1 MSSGNPPDPTGGN
14 PSPSLPDSPSNEPT
28 QPPSEPTQ
36 PPPPTT
42 PSPPSPTV
50 PPPNPRP
57 PPPPPPPEPSQ
68 PQPPRPTTSSTP
80 RPPSPGPPP
89 PATTPPP
96 ETPSPP
102 PPAPTT
108 NPGNRSTVTITSTA
122 SNAPPAGTEA
132 PNSTNSGL
140 PSVGPHPRP
149 SNSGSGSLS
158 TSATIALAV
167 IVPISSVT
175 LIILVLLWWW
185 RKRKA
190 RKMAEEERKQEIEE
204 YRFNPNNDPLLPAV
218 GNFDDG
224 NGLKDGNTGGYRGW
238 GTTTSTSRK
247 LSTNL
252 SSGAG
257 IPASDNGSNPG
268 PPRAVSPVDDSIP
281 YEDDQRPISGDYSG
295 LDPVAAGMLGHN
307 ANSHDIV
314 HRGPSNASS
323 AYSNANRSDI
333 SDDIPVPGVAPGTAQ
348 YYDDPYYTDGAGQ
361 PGGPF
366 VDNPYGA
373 PPVIRDVQ
381 ARRNTRI
388 ENPSVF
394 PQQGNAGI
402 AQNF

>member
-1 MSSGNPPDPTGGN
+1 MSSSGNPPAPTGED
-14 PSPSLPDSPSNEPT
+14 PSVPDTASSKPTAPTSPPAPSTPSEPPKPPTTT
-28 QPPSEPTQ
+28 QPPPSEPPN
-36 PPPPTT
+36 PPPSQPTT
-42 PSPPSPTV
+42 P
-50 PPPNPRP
+50 NP
-57 PPPPPPPEPSQ
+57 PPPPPSTKQPDPTTAAPTEPEP
-68 PQPPRPTTSSTP
+68 T
-80 RPPSPGPPP
+80 PGP
-89 PATTPPP
+89 TK
-96 ETPSPP
+96 
-102 PPAPTT
+102 PTD
-108 NPGNRSTVTITSTA
+108 PGKKTTVTITSTA
-122 SNAPPAGTEA
+122 SEPPPIDTNAPNSNPSAPPA
-132 PNSTNSGL
+132 
-140 PSVGPHPRP
+140 VDPHSPAGD
-149 SNSGSGSLS
+149 SGSGGLS
-158 TSATIALAV
+158 AGGTIAVAV
-167 IVPISSVT
+167 VVPVVSVA

-190 RKMAEEERKQEIEE
+190 RKIAEEERKQEIEE

-218 GNFDDG
+218 GDFDDG
-224 NGLKDGNTGGYRGW
+224 NGVKDMNTGGYRGW
-238 GTTTSTSRK
+238 GTTTSNSRK

-257 IPASDNGSNPG
+257 ITASDAGSNPG

-281 YEDDQRPISGDYSG
+281 YEDDNRPISGDYSG
-295 LDPVAAGMLGHN
+295 VDPAAAGMLGQN
-307 ANSHDIV
+307 ANSRAI

-333 SDDIPVPGVAPGTAQ
+333 SDDIPMPGVAPGTAQ
-348 YYDDPYYTDGAGQ
+348 YYDDPYYTEGAGQ

-366 VDNPYGA
+366 VDNSYGA

>member
-1 MSSGNPPDPTGGN
+1 MSASENTPAPTGDQG
-14 PSPSLPDSPSNEPT
+14 PTGPDTPSNESTTKSSQTPT
-28 QPPSEPTQ
+28 KPSEPAPAPTEPTAPDPPKPTTSSTSEPSSTK

-42 PSPPSPTV
+42 SSSEPPS
-50 PPPNPRP
+50 
-57 PPPPPPPEPSQ
+57 S
-68 PQPPRPTTSSTP
+68 
-80 RPPSPGPPP
+80 
-89 PATTPPP
+89 
-96 ETPSPP
+96 SPP
-102 PPAPTT
+102 PSSTT
-108 NPGNRSTVTITSTA
+108 NPGDNTTTLTLTPTS
-122 SNAPPAGTEA
+122 SNPPPTGTRA
-132 PNSTNSGL
+132 PNSTMSGP
-140 PSVGPHPRP
+140 PSVGANPPA
-149 SNSGSGSLS
+149 SNSGSGGLS
-158 TSATIALAV
+158 AGGTIAVAV
-167 IVPISSVT
+167 VVPVASVA

-190 RKMAEEERKQEIEE
+190 RKIAEEERKQEIEE

-224 NGLKDGNTGGYRGW
+224 TALKDGNTGGYRGW

-257 IPASDNGSNPG
+257 ITASDNGSIPG

-307 ANSHDIV
+307 ANSRDI

-333 SDDIPVPGVAPGTAQ
+333 SDDIPMPGVAPGTAQ